1 MKNHR
6 PLAQRLLLLVVFLAF
21 SRSPALL
28 EAADP
33 AAKPAAPGIEQVA
46 PPKDIAELRGIE
58 DRVKQLVAK
67 VVPATVAV
75 QVGASQGSGVIVS
88 RDGLVMT
95 AGHVVGKPGQPV
107 VFYFADG
114 KKAKGTTLGLYH
126 CVDAGM
132 MKITDKGDWPF
143 VDKGQSAGLKLGSW
157 CVAVGHP
164 LGYQAGRPPV
174 VRIGRLLRIEANVL
188 QTDCPIVAGDSG
200 GPVFD
205 LGGKVVAINS
215 RIGGTTELNLH
226 VPVDLFTEHW
236 DRLVKGEIWHTNLP
250 SRDCDPIK
258 AIFRPV
264 VSQAARCTVRV
275 KCDGRDASM
284 GTIVGP
290 NGWVL
295 TKASELKGKIVCR
308 LPDKRELDARI
319 VGVNSNFDLAML
331 KLETA
336 GLPPVSWFSQDPGVG
351 QWVVTP
357 GSDDASLA
365 LGIVSVPRRAI
376 PHASGAMG
384 VLLADVDGGV
394 RIESV
399 IAQSPAERAGLKPKD
414 VVTHVDGQ
422 PVKNRQE
429 TIAIV
434 KRHRLG
440 ETVKLTINRDK
451 QPKEFSIKLAK
462 VETQST
468 RRRDMQNEMGVGI
481 SRRSDGFPNV
491 LQHDTVLKPVDCG
504 GPLVDLNGRV
514 IGINIAHAGRT
525 ETYCLPTDVLMP
537 LMYDL
542 MSGRLAPPDVKP
554 AEQKPAEPKPVDAKA
569 DGQKNVGQKDAGQ
582 KPGEQKPGEQKPSG
596 QKPGE
601 QKPGE
606 QKPQAK
612 PAAEKHAEP
621 KKSP

>member
-1 MKNHR
+1 MKKYR
-6 PLAQRLLLLVVFLAF
+6 LSVPWSRILLPVLFLSLAAYPSPLG
-21 SRSPALL
+21 
-28 EAADP
+28 AADP
-33 AAKPAAPGIEQVA
+33 AAKPVHAVIEQVA

-174 VRIGRLLRIEANVL
+174 VRIGRLLRTEAQVL

-205 LGGKVVAINS
+205 LSGKVIAINS

-226 VPVDLFTEHW
+226 VPVDIFVEHW
-236 DRLVKGEIWHTNLP
+236 DRLVKGDLWHTDLP
-250 SRDCDPIK
+250 SRDCDSIK
-258 AIFRPV
+258 AVVRPV
-264 VSQAARCTVRV
+264 VAQAARCTVRV
-275 KCDGRDASM
+275 KCDGRDTAL

-290 NGWVL
+290 EGWVL
-295 TKASELKGKIVCR
+295 TKASELTGKVICR
-308 LPDKRELDARI
+308 LPDHRELDARI
-319 VGVNSNFDLAML
+319 VGVNPNVDLAML
-331 KLETA
+331 KIETV
-336 GLPPVSWFSQDPGVG
+336 GLPVVPWFSQDPVVG
-351 QWVVTP
+351 QWVAAP
-357 GSDDASLA
+357 GPDDTSLA

-384 VLLADVDGGV
+384 VMLADVDGGV

-399 IAQSPAERAGLKPKD
+399 IAQSPAERAGLKAKD
-414 VVTHVDGQ
+414 IVTHVDGQ

-429 TIAIV
+429 AITVV

-440 ETVKLTINRDK
+440 ELVKLAIKRDNRP
-451 QPKEFSIKLAK
+451 QEVSIKLAK

-468 RRRDMQNEMGVGI
+468 RRRDLQNGMGVGI
-481 SRRSDGFPNV
+481 SRRADGFPNV

-514 IGINIAHAGRT
+514 IGVNIAHAGRT

-542 MSGRLAPPDVKP
+542 MSGRLAPPE
-554 AEQKPAEPKPVDAKA
+554 A
-569 DGQKNVGQKDAGQ
+569 
-582 KPGEQKPGEQKPSG
+582 KPSG
-596 QKPGE
+596 QKTDG
-601 QKPGE
+601 QKTDG
-606 QKPQAK
+606 QKNGGQKDGGQK
-612 PAAEKHAEP
+612 PAAKPGAEKQPEP